1 MTNLEGY
8 VEHIIYRNTENAY
21 TVLDLSVG
29 DGGEITLV
37 GIFSY
42 IDEGDY
48 IEAEGEFI
56 RHPSYGEQFKIS
68 SYTVKLPEGKEA
80 MYRYLASGGVDGI
93 REATAK
99 KIIKKF
105 GDDTFRIMTEEP
117 ERLAE
122 IKGISIK
129 KAMSIHDS
137 FVAKAG
143 VRQAMMFLQK
153 YGISNAMALKVYEK
167 YHDQIYRIIE
177 ENPYKISDD
186 IAGIGFKKADEIA
199 EKAGIERH
207 SEFRIKA
214 GITYALRLAI
224 GEGNVYLPQREF
236 EIKASDLLSV
246 GVDEVSSELNDLAV
260 NREIIMRKDEDEY
273 NVYLPQFYNM
283 EIECAKMLDALDLRT
298 EVPLEKTEDDIKR
311 VELRTGLELDEDQ
324 RKAVVAAI
332 ENGVFILTGGPGTG
346 KTTTLKVLIKYF
358 IVHGNNVMLA
368 APTGRAARRMSEAT
382 GMDARTIHRMLG
394 VDGSTESSADAD
406 ASRRFAKNEE
416 DPLETDVVVVDEMS
430 MVDIRLF
437 TSLLRAITPGTR
449 LIMVGDEH
457 QLPSVGPGMVLR
469 DLIKSKKFNV
479 VTLEKVFRQAELSD
493 IVMNAHAILHG
504 REPKLDNQSRDFF
517 FLGRDD
523 PETIIQGIIYLVSKK
538 LPPYVKAEAVD
549 IQVMTPMKKGML
561 GVEVLNQR
569 LQEALNPKESWKA
582 EKPLGNG
589 VLRTGDKVM
598 QIKNNYQIEWE
609 LVRED
614 SALKETGTGVFNG
627 DMGIVESI
635 DPGFGNVTVL
645 FDDGRRVVYPGAD
658 LSELELAYA
667 ITIHKSQGSEYPAV
681 VMPIFSGPEILMNRN
696 LLYTGITRAKNCV
709 VIIGRREIVDNMI
722 RNTQEQ
728 KRYTSLAKRITE
740 VFER

>member
-56 RHPSYGEQFKIS
+56 RHPSYGEQFKVS
-68 SYTVKLPEGKEA
+68 SYTVKMPEGKEA
-80 MYRYLASGGVDGI
+80 MFRYLASGGVDGI

-122 IKGISIK
+122 IKGISLK
-129 KAMSIHDS
+129 KAISIHDS
-137 FVAKAG
+137 FVEKAG
-143 VRQAMMFLQK
+143 ARQAMMFLQK
-153 YGISNAMALKVYEK
+153 YGISNAMAMKVYEK
-167 YHDQIYRIIE
+167 YRDNVYRIIE

-214 GITYALRLAI
+214 GITYALRLAT
-224 GEGNVYLPQREF
+224 GEGNVYLPQSVLET
-236 EIKASDLLSV
+236 KASDLLSV
-246 GVDEVSSELNDLAV
+246 GADEVSSELNDLAV
-260 NREIIMRKDEDEY
+260 NREIIMRKDGEEY

-283 EIECAKMLDALDLRT
+283 EIECAKMLDSLDLKT
-298 EVPLEKTEDDIKR
+298 DVSLEKAEDDIKR
-311 VELRTGLELDEDQ
+311 VELRAGLELDEDQ
-324 RKAVVAAI
+324 RRAVVSAI

-346 KTTTLKVLIKYF
+346 KTTTLRVLIKYF
-358 IVHGNNVMLA
+358 IVHGENVMLA

-382 GMDARTIHRMLG
+382 GMAARTIHRMLG
-394 VDGSTESSADAD
+394 VDGGGDSSDNDA
-406 ASRRFAKNEE
+406 ARRFARNEE

-437 TSLLRAITPGTR
+437 TALLRAITPGTR

-469 DLIKSKKFNV
+469 DLIKSGKFSV
-479 VTLEKVFRQAELSD
+479 ATLEKVFRQAELSD

-504 REPKLDNQSRDFF
+504 REPKLDNKSKDFF

-538 LPPYVKAEAVD
+538 LPPYVKAEAAD

-582 EKPLGNG
+582 EKPFGNG

-609 LVRED
+609 MVKED
-614 SALKETGTGVFNG
+614 SVLKEKGTGVFNG

-645 FDDGRRVVYPGAD
+645 FDDGRRVVYPGTD

-696 LLYTGITRAKNCV
+696 LLYTGITRAKSCV
-709 VIIGRREIVDNMI
+709 VVIGRREIVDNMI

-728 KRYTSLAKRITE
+728 KRYTSLSERIIE